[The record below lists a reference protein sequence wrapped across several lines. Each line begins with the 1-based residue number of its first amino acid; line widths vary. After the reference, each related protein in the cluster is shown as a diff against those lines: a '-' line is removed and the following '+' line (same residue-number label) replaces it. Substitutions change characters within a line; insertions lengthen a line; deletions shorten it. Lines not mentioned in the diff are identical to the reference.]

1 LEYPD
6 LGERY
11 IRRDLAEQV
20 LGAARSFPAV
30 TITGPRQSGKSTLC
44 RALFPDH
51 PYINL
56 ELPDQ
61 RRFACED
68 PRAFLAQLPD
78 GAVLDEIQR
87 APEITSY
94 LQVLIDED
102 SRHGRWILTGS
113 ENFTL
118 IESVSQSL
126 AGRSAMLNLLPL
138 TWPEINRFDS
148 PPASLD
154 EALFAGAYPRVFE
167 RHIAPSDWF
176 SAYVASY
183 VERDV
188 RTLANIGDLTAFQ
201 RFLALCAGRT
211 GQLLNFSSLAAD
223 CGISQPTAKAWFSVL
238 EASFVAFRLPAWSGN
253 LRKRLIKMPKLHFYD
268 AGLACWLLG
277 IRDPAQLQVHPLR
290 GAIFET
296 WVVAEIAKRRANAG
310 ERGGLYFYRD
320 HNGVEADLL
329 IDGPEG
335 LTIVEAKAGQTV
347 TADMVSPAR
356 RIATT
361 LGPRARPKPWV
372 VYGGDAIQ
380 RRGDVT
386 LLPWRQT
393 SEVTL

>member
-1 LEYPD
+1 MT
-6 LGERY
+6 ERY
-11 IRRDLAEQV
+11 IPRDLGKQV
-20 LGAARSFPAV
+20 LGAAGSFPAV

-51 PYINL
+51 PYVNL
-56 ELPDQ
+56 ESPDQ

-87 APEITSY
+87 APELTSY

-102 SRHGRWILTGS
+102 PRHGRWILTGS

-138 TWPEINRFDS
+138 TWPEINRFAS

-154 EALFAGAYPRVFE
+154 DAMFAGAYPRVFE
-167 RHIAPSDWF
+167 RNIVPSDWF

-211 GQLLNFSSLAAD
+211 GQLLNYSSLAAD

-277 IRDPAQLQVHPLR
+277 IRDPAQLRLHPLR

-296 WVVAEIAKRRANAG
+296 WVVAEIAKQRANSG

-329 IDGPEG
+329 IDGPEA
-335 LTIVEAKAGQTV
+335 LTVVEAKAGQTV
-347 TADMVSPAR
+347 TADLVSPAR
-356 RIATT
+356 RIAAT
-361 LGPRARPKPWV
+361 LGPRVRSKPWI
-372 VYGGDAIQ
+372 VYGGDSLQ

-386 LLPWRQT
+386 LLPWRQA
-393 SEVTL
+393 SEVKAHG

>member
-1 LEYPD
+1 LA
-6 LGERY
+6 ERF
-11 IRRDLAEQV
+11 IPRDLANRV
-20 LGAARSFPAV
+20 LGAAGSFPAV

-51 PYINL
+51 PYVNL

-61 RRFACED
+61 RRFASED

-102 SRHGRWILTGS
+102 PRHGRWILTGS

-118 IESVSQSL
+118 VESVSQSL

-138 TWPEINRFDS
+138 TWPEINRFES

-154 EALFAGAYPRVFE
+154 EAMFAGAYPRVFE
-167 RHIAPSDWF
+167 RNIAPSEWF

-211 GQLLNFSSLAAD
+211 GQLLNYSSLAAD

-238 EASFVAFRLPAWSGN
+238 EASFIAFRLPAWSGN

-277 IRDPAQLQVHPLR
+277 IRDPTQLQLHPLR

-296 WVVAEIAKRRANAG
+296 WVVAEVAKQRANAG

-335 LTIVEAKAGQTV
+335 LTIIEAKAGQTV
-347 TADMVSPAR
+347 TADLVSPAR
-356 RIATT
+356 RIAET
-361 LGPRARPKPWV
+361 LGSRARSKPWI
-372 VYGGDAIQ
+372 VYGGDSPQ

-386 LLPWRQT
+386 LLPWRQA
-393 SEVTL
+393 SEVTAS